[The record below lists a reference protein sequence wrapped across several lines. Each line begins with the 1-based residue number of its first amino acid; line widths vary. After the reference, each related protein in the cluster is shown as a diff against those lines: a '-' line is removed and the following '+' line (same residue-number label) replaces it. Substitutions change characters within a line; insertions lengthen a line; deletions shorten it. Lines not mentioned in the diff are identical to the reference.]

1 MADAKIVDLY
11 APAGVQLNYRGVTGY
26 THAVVMPH
34 TLILKAIERGCVVRE
49 LKDDGS
55 FVELTKENYASS
67 NGGSEV
73 PEDAVIPQDEE
84 DLDLEYQK
92 SVRKAYMD
100 EVAKQLDE
108 ESNDPPKASDTD
120 LGGEVTV
127 ENTAQSTMLD
137 SSTDLKSVNFNQVLP
152 AEIKLDKTESNS
164 DLAGSTNIDDQ
175 TSSTNLDSSV
185 NVQESSVESTY
196 TLKNKSILDPI
207 DVKDTEDV
215 GSSELKSSLLKNN
228 LSYKTKSNKRK

>member
-26 THAVVMPH
+26 THAVIMPH

-67 NGGSEV
+67 NGGTEV

-108 ESNDPPKASDTD
+108 ESNDPPKTSDTD

-137 SSTDLKSVNFNQVLP
+137 SSTDLKSVNFNQVLS
-152 AEIKLDKTESNS
+152 AEMKLDQTESNS
-164 DLAGSTNIDDQ
+164 GLAGSTK
-175 TSSTNLDSSV
+175 LDS
-185 NVQESSVESTY
+185 
-196 TLKNKSILDPI
+196 I
-207 DVKDTEDV
+207 DAKDTEDID
-215 GSSELKSSLLKNN
+215 SSESKSSLLKNN
-228 LSYKTKSNKRK
+228 LSYKTKSSKRR